1 MTGVVTSDTPRR
13 ELRHVALLRALSESE
28 LRALEQRCRWQ
39 RYAARQ
45 QIIDRSSDNRDVFF
59 VVEGSVRAVDFS
71 PTGREVVYAVI
82 GAGGHFGELSAIDG
96 LARSASVVAIE
107 DCLLA
112 ALPPIQFESLIRAQP
127 EVALGLLRDLVRII
141 RTTDE
146 KLTEVTTLGAIA
158 RVCRELLRLARADER
173 SGTWL
178 IAPMPTQRD
187 LAGLAGTTRE
197 TVART
202 LAQLSREG
210 LIRRSGRTLR
220 IRDRAALEAASADLQ
235 RTGLVADRT

>member
-1 MTGVVTSDTPRR
+1 MSAVVTSEMSRR
-13 ELRHVALLRALSESE
+13 ELRHINLLRALSDGE

-39 RYAARQ
+39 RYAAGQ
-45 QIIDRSSDNRDVFF
+45 QILDRSSDNRDAFF

-112 ALPPIQFESLIRAQP
+112 ALPPTQFESLIRAQP
-127 EVALGLLRDLVRII
+127 EVAIGLLRDLVGII

-146 KLTEVTTLGAIA
+146 RLTELATLGAIA
-158 RVCRELLRLARADER
+158 RVCRELLRLATADEH
-173 SGTWL
+173 SGNWL

-187 LAGLAGTTRE
+187 LAGRAGTTRE

-202 LAQLSREG
+202 LAQLSRDG
-210 LIRRSGRTLR
+210 LVRRSGRTLR

-235 RTGLVADRT
+235 RTA